1 MGTSNDVLQ
10 FVRKTKGFKMRQQL
24 PQSPQWTI
32 QGWVSDEATEG
43 DKYATRREEK
53 TQEKQGE
60 SDKAQQMLTPHTS

>member
-1 MGTSNDVLQ
+1 
-10 FVRKTKGFKMRQQL
+10 MRQQL
-24 PQSPQWTI
+24 PQSPRWTI

-43 DKYATRREEK
+43 DKYAIRREEK